1 MRTETTIEIPHKE
14 SSVKA
19 AILGARMREAMA
31 KVVAAAKVRRERSG
45 THATARGRLKA
56 AFSPARWRAGA
67 GRWLPARMRA
77 GAAIVLTDS
86 VSSRAIEA
94 EAQMVAEALVR
105 LAPAVGRAAVY
116 GEAVTVR
123 VTDRRAAEVFR
134 MALARTASERR
145 SDRLVRIVVADK

>member
-1 MRTETTIEIPHKE
+1 MRTETTIEVSHKE
-14 SSVKA
+14 PNA
-19 AILGARMREAMA
+19 RTAILGAKMREAMA
-31 KVVAAAKVRRERSG
+31 KVMAAAKVRRERSG
-45 THATARGRLKA
+45 AHATARGRLKDA
-56 AFSPARWRAGA
+56 LSPARWRAGA

-77 GAAIVLTDS
+77 GAAIVLSDS

-123 VTDRRAAEVFR
+123 VADRRAAEVFR
-134 MALARTASERR
+134 LALARTAAERT